1 MSFDFEIGD
10 VPEPHLRATRRI
22 FDHARLAMLPRPHVA
37 AFYGS
42 LVDAIDS
49 RMRLIELFGE
59 GSTASVAVEMPAL
72 AGWTYGEL
80 AATIEMLSAD
90 VPGPSAPAW
99 ASVLG
104 ALYGVLT

>member
-1 MSFDFEIGD
+1 MSFEFEIGD

-42 LVDAIDS
+42 LVEAIDGEL
-49 RMRLIELFGE
+49 RLIELFGA
-59 GSTASVAVEMPAL
+59 GSVGPVAVEVPAL

-99 ASVLG
+99 ASALDALAG
-104 ALYGVLT
+104 A